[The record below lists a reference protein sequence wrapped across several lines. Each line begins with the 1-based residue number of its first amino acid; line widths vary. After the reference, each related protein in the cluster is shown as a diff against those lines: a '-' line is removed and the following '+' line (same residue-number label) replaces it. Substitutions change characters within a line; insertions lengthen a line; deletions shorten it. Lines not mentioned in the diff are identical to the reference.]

1 MSASWSWQDE
11 QRLRSVV
18 QVEDFPKP
26 TKVPTEWDTDG
37 GLGTFKGICN
47 AMPAVVVFWLFAGIS
62 LYLLSK

>member
-26 TKVPTEWDTDG
+26 KAQPTEWDTGD
-37 GLGTFKGICN
+37 GLGALKGMRN
-47 AMPAVVVFWLFAGIS
+47 ALPVVIVFWLFAGIA
-62 LYLLSK
+62 LYLLSR